1 MVIIYFFKFVVLGF
15 FRRSITKNAVYQ
27 CKYGNN
33 CEIDMYMRRKC
44 QECRLKKCLS
54 VGMRPECVVPEVQC
68 AVKRKEKKA
77 QKEKD
82 KPNSTT
88 NGSPEMIKLEPD
100 VCYLK
105 WALFLTNYVN

>member
-1 MVIIYFFKFVVLGF
+1 
-15 FRRSITKNAVYQ
+15 
-27 CKYGNN
+27 
-33 CEIDMYMRRKC
+33 MYMRRKC

-88 NGSPEMIKLEPD
+88 NGSPEMIKIEPE
-100 VCYLK
+100 VSFASFISKNVSPLVQK
-105 WALFLTNYVN
+105 WRSTKKCTGSVHVHNNEQICHLLVFLY